1 MLITF
6 EELRQI
12 KHTLPKGSVKR
23 IATHLNVA
31 EQDVRT
37 YFSGQHKQAGPK
49 GGIVLLEDVA
59 ILNLANQ
66 LLRESQSVG
75 SR

>member
-12 KHTLPKGSVKR
+12 KHTLPRGSVKR
-23 IATHLNVA
+23 IATQLKID
-31 EQDVRT
+31 EQVVRD

-49 GGIVLLEDVA
+49 GGIILLQDVT
-59 ILNLANQ
+59 ILNLAQQ
-66 LLRESQSVG
+66 LIQESQVAG